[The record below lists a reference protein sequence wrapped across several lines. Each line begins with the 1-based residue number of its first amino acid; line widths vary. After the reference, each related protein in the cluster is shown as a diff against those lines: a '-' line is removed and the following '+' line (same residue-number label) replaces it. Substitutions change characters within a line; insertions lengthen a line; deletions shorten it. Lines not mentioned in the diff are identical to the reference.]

1 MQTIISITI
10 PQTPISTPIL
20 SLFRYQTDITAV
32 IKRLLARTILLVTK
46 NSDLILVIS
55 PRPSVLA

>member
-1 MQTIISITI
+1 MQTIISIAI
-10 PQTPISTPIL
+10 PQTPIL
-20 SLFRYQTDITAV
+20 SLFRCQIDITAV

-46 NSDLILVIS
+46 NNDLILVIS